1 MVGFSRTVYMIYL
14 DNAATSFPKPPNVYD
29 AVNAFM
35 RDIGASAGRSAHR
48 GAVEAGRIVFSA
60 RERLASLF
68 KVKQAERIIFTL
80 NATES
85 LNTVLM
91 AMVGPGETV
100 LTSSME
106 HNSVM
111 RPLRRLEKER
121 GAKVSVIPCKKDG
134 RFDLALWDAALAQ
147 RPKIAIVNHGSNVTG
162 AIAPIGEVGRL
173 CALHGVAFTVDAAQ
187 TAGIIPIDAE
197 ATNIDFLAFSGH
209 KGLMGIQ
216 GTGGLYIRE
225 GIEISPL
232 KCGGTGSNS
241 ESEEQPVFM
250 PDRFESGTLNGPGIA
265 GLDAGVAF
273 VQEQGID
280 AIARHG
286 AALRAALIDA
296 VAAMPGVSIYG
307 PRNDEPALSTVSLTI
322 DGMDNGSITQRLND
336 EYDIAVRVGLHC
348 APLAHHTLKT
358 FPAGTIRV
366 SPGYF
371 TTEREILSFA
381 EALKKIAQ

>member
-1 MVGFSRTVYMIYL
+1 MIYL

-29 AVNAFM
+29 AVNAFI

-48 GAVEAGRIVFSA
+48 RAVEAGRIVFSA

-68 KVKQAERIIFTL
+68 KVKKAERMIFTL

-91 AMVGPGETV
+91 AMVGPGETA

-121 GAKVSVIPCKKDG
+121 GARVMIIPCSSDG
-134 RFDLALWDAALAQ
+134 SYDLSQWDAALAQ

-162 AIAPIGEVGRL
+162 AVAPIGEIGRL
-173 CALHGVAFTVDAAQ
+173 CAKHGVAFAVDAAQ
-187 TAGIIPIDAE
+187 TAGIIPVDVE
-197 ATNIDFLAFSGH
+197 AMNIDFLAFSGH

-225 GIEISPL
+225 GIEIAPL

-241 ESEEQPVFM
+241 ESEEQPSFM

-286 AALRAALIDA
+286 AALRAALVDA
-296 VAAMPGVSIYG
+296 LSSIPRARMYG
-307 PRNDEPALSTVSLTI
+307 LQSGGLALSTVSLAI
-322 DGMDNGSITQRLND
+322 DGIDNGSFAQRLND

-348 APLAHHTLKT
+348 APLAHRTLKT

-371 TTEREILSFA
+371 TTEREILTFV